1 MCLEGDGEIVQ
12 SATAIIS
19 SLASGTAQGIVVHSV
34 YIYLY
39 SSTHFIF
46 IAYNTDVAD
55 YVPIVSQ
62 LLTFI
67 PGGDRVVCTAT
78 NIVDDNIIEG
88 AESFPVTIDSVSPTP
103 GVVIGF
109 LDTTTVYIQDSESK
123 CYISMV

>member
-39 SSTHFIF
+39 SSTHFLF

-62 LLTFI
+62 SLTFI

-78 NIVDDNIIEG
+78 NIVDDNIL
-88 AESFPVTIDSVSPTP
+88 SH
-103 GVVIGF
+103 F
-109 LDTTTVYIQDSESK
+109 LSQ
-123 CYISMV
+123 